1 MVKVHFSI
9 QMDRN
14 MTAIGMKMF
23 VKVMVHIHIQ
33 IMILMKVN
41 GKIIKDM
48 AKEHILMRL
57 QVCIISIKIRFFVL
71 EIFL

>member
-1 MVKVHFSI
+1 
-9 QMDRN
+9 
-14 MTAIGMKMF
+14 
-23 VKVMVHIHIQ
+23 
-33 IMILMKVN
+33 MKVN